1 MTQLL
6 AIFRAPLDRRDFDG
20 EDVFVELEF
29 DENGLAVEGEVFTT
43 GNEDSSYRL
52 MGFDHIVISERIE
65 GGSQDIA
72 RFQLKRN
79 DGQPAVIHEMD
90 HYDLEM
96 AVLFMWQ
103 DFKRDAQ

>member
-6 AIFRAPLDRRDFDG
+6 AIFRAPSDLRRDFDG

-52 MGFDHIVISERIE
+52 MG
-65 GGSQDIA
+65 
-72 RFQLKRN
+72 L
-79 DGQPAVIHEMD
+79 
-90 HYDLEM
+90 
-96 AVLFMWQ
+96 
-103 DFKRDAQ
+103 